1 MKIATT
7 LMIALACLTQ
17 GNALAS
23 EADDIA
29 EVIRA
34 TEVKGG
40 SITNLSPK
48 KLKEIATL
56 SLEVESKREKYARAL
71 DLFLEGLG
79 SDKDVDTSRVEYEK
93 AQVNLADKWN
103 KTRELLDVLKKQEVL
118 AQKWKRERVE
128 KKDRARSS
136 DSAAETTNQSHTDA
150 ALSGTGNR
158 SEVKE
163 RSTNAT
169 KSGVAGVSSS
179 HNVPTQKASDGN
191 VVHIGANGKPLAE
204 SGAGS
209 QDASTSETKFSN
221 HAFDDSVRVRTK
233 PATADVNQGV
243 EREDLFKL
251 VNEK

>member
-1 MKIATT
+1 MKIATM
-7 LMIALACLTQ
+7 LIIALCCLTQ
-17 GNALAS
+17 GSALAS
-23 EADDIA
+23 ESDDIA
-29 EVIRA
+29 EIIRA

-40 SITNLSPK
+40 SIENLSPK

-56 SLEVESKREKYARAL
+56 SLEVQNKREKYARSL
-71 DLFLEGLG
+71 DLFLEALG

-93 AQVNLADKWN
+93 AQVNLAEKWN
-103 KTRELLDVLKKQEVL
+103 KTREVLDVLKKQEVL

-128 KKDRARSS
+128 NKDGVRANDSS
-136 DSAAETTNQSHTDA
+136 
-150 ALSGTGNR
+150 SG
-158 SEVKE
+158 
-163 RSTNAT
+163 AT
-169 KSGVAGVSSS
+169 KSGVAGVSSA
-179 HNVPTQKASDGN
+179 HNVPTQKASDRN

-233 PATADVNQGV
+233 TATVDVNQGV
-243 EREDLFKL
+243 EREDLFRL